1 MHVVNQGMVG
11 KGGKVEFVE
20 IIINDAIRNQMA
32 RGTTL
37 DLLFFVFLIPI
48 FFCGWVDDG
57 DLCGCGCWHA
67 SSSVIRTI
75 TWIYS
80 N

>member
-32 RGTTL
+32 LGTTL
-37 DLLFFVFLIPI
+37 DLLFFAFFIPI
-48 FFCGWVDDG
+48 FFVVGWMMGICVAVSAG
-57 DLCGCGCWHA
+57 THQ
-67 SSSVIRTI
+67 VP
-75 TWIYS
+75 
-80 N
+80 